1 LYAYCTHLKGE
12 FLVERVNF
20 HLTDGERKG
29 LEMISEVT
37 GIKKAELIRRAID
50 EYIERKK
57 WAGVTGLEQL
67 KEIYA

>member
-1 LYAYCTHLKGE
+1 M
-12 FLVERVNF
+12 ERVNF

-29 LEMISEVT
+29 LELLSELT

-57 WAGVTGLEQL
+57 WQGCTGLEKFQEVL
-67 KEIYA
+67 A